1 MIVKTAAD
9 LQKAV
14 DFITNSDMLAYDI
27 ETTGLNPRQDAVVGF
42 GVSNSSQGFYFP
54 VTSKTDHVLILQ
66 MLATKQLLAFNASFD
81 MPFTKNYFGV
91 DLLPSLH
98 TDVLLLKHTCDEEF
112 PFGLKEI
119 ATKLF
124 GLDAT
129 KEKAEMQA
137 SVKANGGKA
146 TEYYKADTDILG
158 KYCIQDCLLTFKIY
172 NYYLPKLK
180 SEKLEQFFYQDEV
193 MPLYKRVTIP
203 MECHGMR
210 MDVPKLEQTWAAIKK
225 DIQQLETEILTE
237 IAPLITELEA
247 QFLDKEYPVKTEKG
261 NFTKLFKPYKD
272 VLEHFTAQDI
282 KAIQK
287 AQHQKDSPDEPIFNL
302 QSKHHLKKLFFDVLK
317 ETPLSSTA
325 TGQPQVDEEFLSWAA
340 TKHPWVS
347 KLIDFNKLG
356 KLSGTYMERFLE
368 DVDVANEGIFY
379 PRFQQHRTV
388 SGRYAGDMQQLPRT
402 MESDTIVA
410 KYTNLIREFIIPRNG
425 KVLMS
430 ADYESL
436 EPHIFAHVSGDARL
450 QVIFNEGKDFYSEIA
465 IRTEKL
471 VGVSSDKAA
480 DNYLGKVNKA
490 ARQKAKS
497 YSLGIP
503 YGMTGYK
510 LKYEIGCSEEE
521 ANKLVND
528 YLQSFPDLA
537 KWMYN
542 SQDQVK
548 YHGFIRTQAGRVRHM
563 PRAKELFNKYGES
576 LADSLALWKRFH
588 EHPAVYQRAK
598 EDRKEYKN
606 LLNNAINFQIQGL
619 AASIVNRAALNIVAR
634 LKTEKLDAAILAQV
648 HDELVFEVSQKDAEA
663 VGKLVQEEMQ
673 NVVKLSVPLKTVP
686 QFGTNYRQCK

>member
-1 MIVKTAAD
+1 MIVQTAAD
-9 LQKAV
+9 VQKAV
-14 DFITNSDMLAYDI
+14 DFIKNSTMLAYDI
-27 ETTGLNPRQDAVVGF
+27 ETTGLNPRRNAIVGF
-42 GVSNSSQGFYFP
+42 GISDASQGFYFP
-54 VTSKTDHVLILQ
+54 VKSNEDYKSILHL
-66 MLATKQLLAFNASFD
+66 LATKQLLAFNAAFD

-129 KEKAEMQA
+129 KEKAEMLA

-146 TEYYKADTDILG
+146 TEFYKADTTILG
-158 KYCIQDCLLTFKIY
+158 KYCIQDCLLTYKIY

-180 SEKLEQFFYQDEV
+180 SEKLEDFFYKDEV
-193 MPLYKRVTIP
+193 MPLYKNITIP

-210 MDVPKLEQTWAAIKK
+210 LDVSKLEQTWIAIKN
-225 DIQQLETEILTE
+225 DIQQLEKEIFTE
-237 IAPLITELEA
+237 IAPLITELES

-272 VLEHFTAQDI
+272 VLEHFSAEDI

-287 AQHQKDSPDEPIFNL
+287 AQHQKDSPNEAIFNL

-356 KLSGTYMERFLE
+356 KLCSTYMERFLE
-368 DVDVANEGIFY
+368 DVDVIRTGIFY

-388 SGRYAGDMQQLPRT
+388 SGRYAGDMQQLPRPV
-402 MESDTIVA
+402 ESDSLVA
-410 KYTNLIREFIIPRNG
+410 KYTNKIREFIIPRNG

-436 EPHIFAHVSGDARL
+436 EPHIFAHVSGDSRL
-450 QVIFNEGKDFYSEIA
+450 QAIFNEGKDFYSEIA

-471 VGVSSDKAA
+471 TGVSSDKKA

-510 LKYEIGCSEEE
+510 LKYEIDCSEED

-563 PRAKELFNKYGES
+563 SRAKELFNKYGES

-588 EHPAVYQRAK
+588 EYPAVYQRAK

-619 AASIVNRAALNIVAR
+619 AASIVNRAALNIAAR
-634 LKTEKLDAAILAQV
+634 LKTERLDAAILANV
-648 HDELVFEVSQKDAEA
+648 HDELVLEVSQKDAEA